1 MYKNSAFALAL
12 WIIFSATSA
21 FAQHCKN
28 PGNIR
33 YHPSN
38 PQFYAPIKTRA
49 LGFLIEVDSNPRR
62 PPDLKPECLPLG
74 IRYNNPGALKTPNAG
89 PWDRQIG
96 KDTKGHAIFPRV
108 EDGVVAWLTWVQR
121 RAKSGVNTP
130 SELMSMYAPPD
141 DCVGSVAKLPN
152 GRCPPG
158 FSLNDTR
165 RYAKRV
171 AAALGVGPN
180 DTLSL
185 TGANCSGRRRLKA
198 FFSEIMVLEL
208 GRAFCNKRC
217 GIQGRLFNRA
227 ADKVFGSVPGCT

>member
-1 MYKNSAFALAL
+1 MYKNSTFDLAF

-21 FAQHCKN
+21 FAQHCRN

-62 PPDLKPECLPLG
+62 PPDLKPECPPLG

-96 KDTKGHAIFPRV
+96 MDRKGHAIFPMV

-130 SELMSMYAPPD
+130 FELMSMYAPPD
-141 DCVGSVAKLPN
+141 VP
-152 GRCPPG
+152 R
-158 FSLNDTR
+158 NDTR
-165 RYAKRV
+165 RYARRV

-180 DTLSL
+180 DTVSL
-185 TGANCSGRRRLKA
+185 TGANCSGRRGLKA

-217 GIQGRLFNRA
+217 GVRRALFNRA
-227 ADKVFGSVPGCT
+227 ADKVFGSIPGCT